1 MHRRTEG
8 TLQEGGGMAHRQPQ
22 ASKERMAPQDALA
35 AALGEKAP
43 GSMPSAMAATE
54 IRCCHDPMEDPCC
67 VGCFKSTDDCFA
79 MVEALNEKCGEE
91 YVKAAQRIYQL
102 CCGYDITQ
110 DLSTFRQFGNV
121 EQGPPCPNDGTDY
134 QDQNNRADYNG
145 GSPYNCG
152 NDNSDSGGL
161 TGKVVEGLFNLAD
174 DGMCAIFNETCQN
187 GAGGKSVYCCRQSA
201 GNDSRSVQGLGAA
214 KLAGDDENAP
224 TQRCGPSGPPPDWVP
239 NWAPAGYTSNQ
250 YLQAMLL
257 AALTGLSLAYLLGAL
272 FGEGD
277 GQQQR
282 QQRAPRPRGQTEPQ
296 TVVVTGQQARPA
308 QRQGAPV
315 PKPAPT
321 STEGT
326 STEGTSSNDEEG
338 PPQET
343 KATSDADQS

>member
-1 MHRRTEG
+1 
-8 TLQEGGGMAHRQPQ
+8 
-22 ASKERMAPQDALA
+22 MAPQDALA
-35 AALGEKAP
+35 AALGEKAT
-43 GSMPSAMAATE
+43 GETPSAMAAVG
-54 IRCCHDPMEDPCC
+54 IRCCHDPMEEPCC
-67 VGCFKSTDDCFA
+67 IGCFKSTDDCFA

-91 YVKAAQRIYQL
+91 YVEAAQRIYRL

-110 DLSTFRQFGNV
+110 DLGTFRQFGNV

-134 QDQNNRADYNG
+134 QDQNNRTDYNG

-161 TGKVVEGLFNLAD
+161 TGKVAEWLFNLAD

-201 GNDSRSVQGLGAA
+201 GNDNSSGGGGVQGLGAA
-214 KLAGDDENAP
+214 TLAGDDENAP

-239 NWAPAGYTSNQ
+239 GWAPAGYTSTQ
-250 YLQAMLL
+250 YLQAVLL

-277 GQQQR
+277 GQQER
-282 QQRAPRPRGQTEPQ
+282 QQREPRPRGQTAPQ
-296 TVVVTGQQARPA
+296 KVVVTDQQARPA
-308 QRQGAPV
+308 RRQGAPV
-315 PKPAPT
+315 PKPDPT
-321 STEGT
+321 STEDT
-326 STEGTSSNDEEG
+326 STEDTSSNDEEG